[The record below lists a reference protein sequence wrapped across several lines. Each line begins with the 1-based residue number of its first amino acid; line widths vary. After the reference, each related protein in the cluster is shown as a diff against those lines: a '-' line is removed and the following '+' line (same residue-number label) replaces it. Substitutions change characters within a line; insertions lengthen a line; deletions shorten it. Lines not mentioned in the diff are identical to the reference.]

1 MQKQQNQDQNQKM
14 EDKKTIQPNGFEKSK
29 ATFFRSRTRFANFNQ
44 LGQVPGQPLLKGLH
58 SSFSDL
64 KNFTFL
70 TFNTRANN
78 LFCTARS
85 FNKDISLIP
94 TSATVTASLVKAEMA
109 SMLDLKSEEQNKK
122 SRMFTIQNVGNPGK
136 YHMPFSKRNMKHKVS
151 DILTL
156 FFKEL
161 AKKKIKLTNDVTL
174 GIQLSA
180 PTKIKSAIVTF
191 LTSYLHLENQSH
203 FFQIDGKKAFNGCRG
218 RKMVSKKRHI
228 VRVFK

>member
-1 MQKQQNQDQNQKM
+1 M
-14 EDKKTIQPNGFEKSK
+14 EDKKTIQSNSSEKNK
-29 ATFFRSRTRFANFNQ
+29 TALFRARTKFTSFNQ
-44 LGQVPGQPLLKGLH
+44 LGQGSGQPLFKSLH
-58 SSFSDL
+58 PSFSNL

-70 TFNTRANN
+70 TFNIRANN
-78 LFCTARS
+78 LFCTAKS
-85 FNKDISLIP
+85 FNKDVSLFP
-94 TSATVTASLVKAEMA
+94 TSVAVTVPLLKAEMA

-136 YHMPFSKRNMKHKVS
+136 YRIPFSKRNMKHKVY
-151 DILTL
+151 DILIL

-174 GIQLSA
+174 GIQLIA

-191 LTSYLHLENQSH
+191 LTKYLRLENQSY

-218 RKMVSKKRHI
+218 RKMVSKKRNI
-228 VRVFK
+228 IRVFK